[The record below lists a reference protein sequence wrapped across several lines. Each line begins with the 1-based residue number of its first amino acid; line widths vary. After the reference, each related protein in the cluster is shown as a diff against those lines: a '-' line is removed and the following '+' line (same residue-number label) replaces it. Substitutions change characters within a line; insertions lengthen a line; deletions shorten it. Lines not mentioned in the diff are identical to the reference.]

1 MQKNEKLFHGYALVI
16 VEAGCYCLEIGDK
29 KLIETKNMKDCKAH
43 SLLILEEAFKI
54 LLKKPEDSYKLT
66 RQSSW
71 WKNKKKAW
79 FHKGGG
85 SS

>member
-1 MQKNEKLFHGYALVI
+1 LEQGKEKRLIIVKGSQNEIF
-16 VEAGCYCLEIGDK
+16 
-29 KLIETKNMKDCKAH
+29 
-43 SLLILEEAFKI
+43 LEESVKI
-54 LLKKPEDSYKLT
+54 LLKNPEDSDKLT

-85 SS
+85 S